1 MANPIINGMRPIHP
15 AEHLRED
22 ILPALGRSKAEIA
35 RLMGISRQTLY
46 DLLAE
51 KQPVTVPM
59 AFRIAKL
66 IGDKPEIWLKMQL
79 AYDLKIAEKAMAEE
93 VAKIPTLR
101 EAA

>member
-1 MANPIINGMRPIHP
+1 MASPIRNGMRPIHP

-51 KQPVTVPM
+51 KQPITVPM

-66 IGDKPEIWLKMQL
+66 IGDKPEIWLKMQMS
-79 AYDLKIAEKAMAEE
+79 YDIKIAERTMAEA
-93 VAKIPTLR
+93 VAKIPTLK
-101 EAA
+101 AA